1 MSDSDRDSPAR
12 RLTPSAYLTSR
23 PARNPV
29 SRPRSLYLSMPD
41 GCRLAVDV
49 YLPPESP
56 DRVPAIHR
64 QEVLIGQG
72 KQAKVL
78 RKTELQ
84 RLHTRH
90 PERDRVICTR
100 FCTSSSE
107 RT

>member
-1 MSDSDRDSPAR
+1 MAADAVGVPHDSTGARSGQSAALSLSLDAGWLPAR
-12 RLTPSAYLTSR
+12 
-23 PARNPV
+23 
-29 SRPRSLYLSMPD
+29 
-41 GCRLAVDV
+41 GDV
-49 YLPPESP
+49 YLPPELP